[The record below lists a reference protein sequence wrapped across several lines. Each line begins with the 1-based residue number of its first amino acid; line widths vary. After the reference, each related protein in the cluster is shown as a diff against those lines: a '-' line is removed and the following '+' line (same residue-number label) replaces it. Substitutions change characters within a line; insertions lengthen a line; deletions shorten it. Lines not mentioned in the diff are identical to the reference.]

1 MKKWLLVAALAAIAT
16 TSVSFAK
23 EWKTVRFG
31 IEGAYPPFSWTEADG
46 SLKGFDV
53 DMANA
58 LCKEMKVKCK
68 IVAQDWD
75 GIIPSLLAR
84 KYDAIIAAMS
94 ITQERK
100 KKVNFTDKYALIP
113 NRFIAKKGANLD
125 FSHTG
130 LKGVKIGVQRA
141 TTHDRYLTD
150 NYGDDVSIVRYGSF
164 DEAYLDLANGRI
176 QAVLGDASALEEGVL
191 NKAGGENYEFVG
203 PSLTDPKWFGDGF
216 GIATRKQDKDLNA
229 MLNAGIKALRTNG
242 EYKKIEA
249 KYFTYDVYGE

>member
-1 MKKWLLVAALAAIAT
+1 MKKWLLVAALAATAVT
-16 TSVSFAK
+16 GVAQAK

-58 LCKEMKVKCK
+58 LCTEMQVQCK

-94 ITQERK
+94 ITEERK
-100 KKVNFTDKYALIP
+100 KKIDFTGKYALIP
-113 NRFIAKKGANLD
+113 NKFIAKKGA
-125 FSHTG
+125 G
-130 LKGVKIGVQRA
+130 LNFDDLSGQKIAVQRA
-141 TTHDRYLTD
+141 TTHDKYLTD
-150 NYGDDVSIVRYGSF
+150 NYGDTVEIVRYGSF
-164 DEAYLDLANGRI
+164 DEAYLDLANGRVA
-176 QAVLGDASALEEGVL
+176 AVLGDASALEEGVL
-191 NKAGGENYEFVG
+191 NKAGGEDYEFVG

-216 GIATRKQDKDLNA
+216 GIALRKQDKDLTKQLDA
-229 MLNAGIKALRTNG
+229 AILSLREKGIYQDIA
-242 EYKKIEA
+242 A
-249 KYFTYDVYGE
+249 KYFNYDVYGQ

>member
-1 MKKWLLVAALAAIAT
+1 MKKWLLVAALAATAAT
-16 TSVSFAK
+16 GVAQAK

-58 LCKEMKVKCK
+58 LCTEMQVKCK

-94 ITQERK
+94 ITEERK
-100 KKVNFTDKYALIP
+100 KKIDFTGKYALIP
-113 NRFIAKKGANLD
+113 NKFIAKKGA
-125 FSHTG
+125 G
-130 LKGVKIGVQRA
+130 LNFDDLSGQKIAVQRA
-141 TTHDRYLTD
+141 TTHDKYLTD
-150 NYGDDVSIVRYGSF
+150 NYGDTVEIVRYGSF
-164 DEAYLDLANGRI
+164 DEAYLDLANGRVA
-176 QAVLGDASALEEGVL
+176 AVLGDASALEEGVL
-191 NKAGGENYEFVG
+191 NKAGGEDYEFVG

-216 GIATRKQDKDLNA
+216 GIALRKQDKDLTKQLDA
-229 MLNAGIKALRTNG
+229 AILSLREKGIYQDIA
-242 EYKKIEA
+242 A
-249 KYFTYDVYGE
+249 KYFNYDVYGE